1 MLFSSFKRLFK
12 TRLQK
17 PQRQKPIKLPLSVQE
32 ILSQRETID
41 LSAVPHHNSDT
52 PLLALFRIYVAL
64 VSGQYLWMRTEV
76 ERFWNRHEWIVS
88 ELPDPC
94 DYADPVRYA
103 ILATIPY
110 LLVRAFNANIE
121 LGLPRDAPPVWT
133 DEQEKEF
140 RARPKKFESVP
151 AWAREVPALDTRL
164 LLPDATGSL
173 PFDESD
179 PTADPDMLR
188 KNILTKMQPVSFI

>member
-1 MLFSSFKRLFK
+1 
-12 TRLQK
+12 
-17 PQRQKPIKLPLSVQE
+17 
-32 ILSQRETID
+32 
-41 LSAVPHHNSDT
+41 
-52 PLLALFRIYVAL
+52 
-64 VSGQYLWMRTEV
+64 MRTEV

-94 DYADPVRYA
+94 DHADPVRYA

-121 LGLPRDAPPVWT
+121 LGLPRDAPPIWT
-133 DEQEKEF
+133 DEEEKEF
-140 RARPKKFESVP
+140 RARPKKFESAP
-151 AWAREVPALDTRL
+151 AWAREVPALNTRF